1 MNVEQLIKRLRE
13 FPKSARVAI
22 ANHDNDSNELSGLVG
37 QVDEL
42 EDGEHREAYGSCVVI
57 RS

>member
-1 MNVEQLIKRLRE
+1 MNVEQLIKQLRK

-22 ANHDNDSNELSGLVG
+22 ANHDNEWDEVSGLVG
-37 QVDEL
+37 QVGEL
-42 EDGEHREAYGSCVVI
+42 EPGEHREAYGLCVVI